1 MSPAVKKTKAN
12 AKAAAPAAPSLKLY
26 RRIAVGFVVA
36 VAMMLAAVLY
46 VSTVSATIRVT
57 PMKTTVKT
65 EFIADVAKTPTKDSE
80 VRGSIVTA
88 TVKKTEAF
96 VSTNPG
102 KSVDEKAGGTVVVR
116 NVSTRVQPLVAT
128 TRFLSVSGIL
138 FRLDEGV
145 TVPANG
151 SVEATIH
158 ADVAGATGNVGPTTF
173 SIPGLSESL
182 QKSITAE
189 NAAAFE
195 GGVRKVSIVTQEDL
209 DRAALELRG
218 TLEEEAKVALKAKA
232 GDGLAGE
239 AYSFAVGELKSDTQ
253 AGAEAAGFGLTM
265 VVDATGV
272 FYDRAALLVIAKRK
286 LYEQLLPGT
295 DFVSLNASALQA
307 SVDKVAQAASGTAS
321 VHVYLDGI
329 VAASAASRSLEPG
342 RFAGMSAEEIAAL
355 LAKEKIASGVTV
367 DFTPFWMKRV
377 PRLKDHIYVE
387 IED

>member
-46 VSTVSATIRVT
+46 VSTVSATIHVT
-57 PMKTTVKT
+57 PIRTTVKT

-88 TVKKTEAF
+88 TVKKTAAF
-96 VSTNPG
+96 VPMNSG
-102 KSVDEKAGGTVVVR
+102 KTVDEKAGGTVVVR
-116 NVSTRVQPLVAT
+116 NLSTRIQPLIAT
-128 TRFLSVSGIL
+128 TRFLSASGIL
-138 FRLDEGV
+138 FRLDKGV

-151 SVEATIH
+151 SVEATVY
-158 ADVAGATGNVGPTTF
+158 ADVAGAAGNVAPTTF

-182 QKSITAE
+182 QKQITAE
-189 NAAAFE
+189 NAKAFD
-195 GGVRKVSIVTQEDL
+195 GGVRKVSIITQEDL

-218 TLEEEAKVALKAKA
+218 TLEEEARAALKAKA

-265 VVDATGV
+265 SVDATGV
-272 FYDRAALLVIAKRK
+272 FYDRDALLVIAKRK
-286 LYEQLLPGT
+286 LYEQILHGT
-295 DFVSLNASALQA
+295 DFVSLNGSALQA
-307 SVDKVAQAASGTAS
+307 SVDKIATAASGTAS

-329 VAASAASRSLEPG
+329 IAPSTASRSLEPG
-342 RFAGMSAEEIAAL
+342 RFAGMSAEEITAL
-355 LAKEKIASGVTV
+355 LAKEQIADAVTV

-377 PRLKDHIYVE
+377 PRLKDHIYVQ

>member
-1 MSPAVKKTKAN
+1 MAPAVKKTKAV
-12 AKAAAPAAPSLKLY
+12 ARTSAPAAPSLKLY

-57 PMKTTVKT
+57 PTKTTVKT

-88 TVKKTEAF
+88 TVKKDKAF

-102 KSVDEKAGGTVVVR
+102 KSVDEKAGGTVVIR
-116 NVSTRVQPLVAT
+116 NASSRVQPLVAT
-128 TRFLSVSGIL
+128 TRFLSASGVL
-138 FRLDEGV
+138 FRLEKGV

-151 SVEATIH
+151 SVEATIF

-173 SIPGLSESL
+173 TIPGLSESL
-182 QKSITAE
+182 QKSITAD

-195 GGVRKVSIVTQEDL
+195 GGVRTVSIVTQEDL

-218 TLEEEAKVALKAKA
+218 TLEEEAKAALRAKA
-232 GDGLAGE
+232 GDGLEGE
-239 AYSFAVGELKSDTQ
+239 AFSFAVAELKSDTQ

-265 VVDATGV
+265 TVDATGV

-295 DFVSLNASALQA
+295 DFVSLNESALQA
-307 SVDKVAQAASGTAS
+307 SVDKVAEAKSGTAS

-329 VAASAASRSLEPG
+329 VAPSASSRSLEPG
-342 RFAGMSAEEIAAL
+342 RFAGMSAEEVAAL
-355 LAKEKIASGVTV
+355 LAKDKVATGATV

-377 PRLKDHIYVE
+377 PRLKDHIYVL
-387 IED
+387 IEE

>member
-1 MSPAVKKTKAN
+1 MAPAVKKPKHVARV
-12 AKAAAPAAPSLKLY
+12 PAQAVPSLKLY

-57 PMKTTVKT
+57 PVRTTVKT
-65 EFIADVAKTPTKDSE
+65 EFLADVAKTPTKDSE

-88 TVKKTEAF
+88 NVQRNSSF
-96 VSTNPG
+96 VPTSPG
-102 KSVDEKAGGTVVVR
+102 KAMEEKAGGAIVIR
-116 NVSTRVQPLVAT
+116 NVSSRVQPLVAT
-128 TRFLSVSGIL
+128 TRFLSASGVL
-138 FRLDEGV
+138 FRLDSGV

-151 SVEATIH
+151 SVEATIY
-158 ADVAGATGNVGPTTF
+158 ADVAGAAGNVGPTTF
-173 SIPGLSESL
+173 MIPGLSESL

-189 NAAAFE
+189 NASAFE
-195 GGVRKVSIVTQEDL
+195 GGVRTVSIVSQEDL
-209 DRAALELRG
+209 DRAALDLRG
-218 TLEEEAKVALKAKA
+218 TLEEEAKVALRAKA

-239 AYSFAVGELKSDTQ
+239 AFSFAVAELKSDTQ

-265 VVDATGV
+265 SVDATGV
-272 FYDRAALLVIAKRK
+272 FYDRDALLAVAKRK

-295 DFVSLNASALQA
+295 DFVGLDASALQA
-307 SVDKVAQAASGTAS
+307 SVDKIAEASSGTAS
-321 VHVYLDGI
+321 VRVYLDGI

-342 RFAGMSAEEIAAL
+342 RFAGMSADEVAAL
-355 LAKEKIASGVTV
+355 LAKEKVATAVSV

-387 IED
+387 IAQ